1 MNPSFTTA
9 ASACALCAR
18 PGDFGR
24 LDPSDPHAGLCPDC
38 IAAGQPTRDALE
50 RSVAIVAKQHLAA
63 AEALVL
69 TVATPEEMT
78 YHLGTLRVSLRG
90 VLQLIAREDCRGE
103 GRDD

>member
-1 MNPSFTTA
+1 MNISFTA
-9 ASACALCAR
+9 SASACALCAR

-38 IAAGQPTRDALE
+38 IAAGKPTRDALE

-63 AEALVL
+63 AEALEL
-69 TVATPEEMT
+69 PRATLEEMT

-90 VLQLIAREDCRGE
+90 VLQLIAREDCQEE
-103 GRDD
+103 GPR